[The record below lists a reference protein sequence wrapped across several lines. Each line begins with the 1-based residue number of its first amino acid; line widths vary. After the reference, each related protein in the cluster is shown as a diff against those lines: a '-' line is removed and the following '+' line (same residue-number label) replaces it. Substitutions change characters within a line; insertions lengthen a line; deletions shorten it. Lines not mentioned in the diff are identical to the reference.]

1 MEEKQKQQLI
11 KEAEDIEAL
20 RDFFKE
26 WWTLEQ
32 LYEAEAKAAL
42 ALLHLKELAM
52 KVLCDDEVKALHDA
66 LNQHMIMVEHLKP
79 FAEEKGGEV

>member
-1 MEEKQKQQLI
+1 MNEKQKNQLI

-20 RDFFKE
+20 RDFFMQ
-26 WWTLEQ
+26 WWKLEQ
-32 LYEAEAKAAL
+32 LYEVEAKAAL
-42 ALLHLKELAM
+42 ALLHLKQLSV
-52 KVLCDDEVKALHDA
+52 KVLCEDELQALNEA

>member
-1 MEEKQKQQLI
+1 MKDEQKQKLI
-11 KEAEDIEAL
+11 ADAENIEAL
-20 RDFFKE
+20 RDFFME
-26 WWTLEQ
+26 WWKLEQ

-42 ALLHLKELAM
+42 ALLHLKQLSV
-52 KVLCDDEVKALHDA
+52 KVLREDELQALNEA

>member
-1 MEEKQKQQLI
+1 MNEKQKSQLI

-20 RDFFKE
+20 RDFFMQ
-26 WWTLEQ
+26 WWKLEQ

-42 ALLHLKELAM
+42 ALLHLKQLSV
-52 KVLCDDEVKALHDA
+52 KVLCEDELQALNEA

-79 FAEEKGGEV
+79 FAEEKGDEV

>member
-1 MEEKQKQQLI
+1 MKDEQKQKLI
-11 KEAEDIEAL
+11 ADAENIEAL
-20 RDFFKE
+20 RDFFME
-26 WWTLEQ
+26 WWKLEQ

-42 ALLHLKELAM
+42 ALLHLKQLSV
-52 KVLCDDEVKALHDA
+52 KVLCEDELQALNEA

>member
-1 MEEKQKQQLI
+1 MNEKQKSQLV
-11 KEAEDIEAL
+11 KEAEAL

-26 WWTLEQ
+26 WWTVEQ

-42 ALLHLKELAM
+42 ALLHLKELAI

-79 FAEEKGGEV
+79 FAEEEGGEV

>member
-1 MEEKQKQQLI
+1 MNEKQKSQLI

-20 RDFFKE
+20 RDFFMQ
-26 WWTLEQ
+26 WWKLEQ

-42 ALLHLKELAM
+42 ALLHLKQLSV
-52 KVLCDDEVKALHDA
+52 KVLCEDELQALNEA

>member
-20 RDFFKE
+20 RDFFMQ
-26 WWTLEQ
+26 WWKLEQ

-42 ALLHLKELAM
+42 ALLHLKQLSV
-52 KVLCDDEVKALHDA
+52 KVLCEDELQALNEA

>member
-1 MEEKQKQQLI
+1 MEEKKKQQLI

-20 RDFFKE
+20 RDFFMQ
-26 WWTLEQ
+26 WWKLEQ

-42 ALLHLKELAM
+42 ALLHLKQLSV
-52 KVLCDDEVKALHDA
+52 KVLCEDELQALNEA